1 MEGVQVG
8 MKPGIVL
15 LITLSAASAS
25 AEIAVMGSGK
35 ILYIDRFERAD
46 EDVTLFL
53 TGGGEVRVPSEWVAN
68 IVPNEI
74 VVTQGTDPEDV
85 RLLPHLES
93 VIAPAASKYSLDP
106 NLVAAVIWAESSG
119 DPNAISKKGAR
130 GLMQLMPATARELGV
145 GNVLDPGQNVE
156 GGSHYLRKML
166 DDHDGDLTL
175 ALAAYNA
182 GPDAVRKYGGV
193 PPYRETQ
200 DYVGRVMRVYERARE
215 ADE

>member
-1 MEGVQVG
+1 MSTR
-8 MKPGIVL
+8 PL
-15 LITLSAASAS
+15 LLVFFVTGLVSSAT
-25 AEIAVMGSGK
+25 AEIAVMSGGK

-53 TGGGEVRVPSEWVAN
+53 TGGGEVTVPSDLVVN

-74 VVTQGTDPEDV
+74 VEDQGANPAEV

-93 VIAPAASKYSLDP
+93 VIQPAAAKYGLDP

-119 DPNAISKKGAR
+119 DPNAVSKKGAQ

-145 GNVLDPGQNVE
+145 GNVLDPGQNVD
-156 GGSHYLRKML
+156 GGSHYLRRML
-166 DDHDGDLTL
+166 DEHDGDLSL

-200 DYVGRVMRVYERARE
+200 DYVGKVLRVYERATE
-215 ADE
+215 

>member
-1 MEGVQVG
+1 
-8 MKPGIVL
+8 MKHSLFFLVA
-15 LITLSAASAS
+15 LSAASAS
-25 AEIAVMGSGK
+25 AEIAVMSSGK
-35 ILYIDRFERAD
+35 ILYVDRFERAD
-46 EDVTLFL
+46 EEVTLFL
-53 TGGGEVRVPSEWVAN
+53 TGGGEVTVPSDLVVN

-74 VVTQGTDPEDV
+74 VESQGADPGEV

-93 VIAPAASKYSLDP
+93 VITPAASKYDLDP

-119 DPNAISKKGAR
+119 DPNAVSSKGAQ

-156 GGSHYLRKML
+156 GGSHYLRRML
-166 DDHDGDLTL
+166 DEHDGDLSL

-182 GPDAVRKYGGV
+182 GPDAVRQYGGV

-200 DYVGRVMRVYERARE
+200 NYVGKVMRVYERARE

>member
-1 MEGVQVG
+1 MRHG
-8 MKPGIVL
+8 L
-15 LITLSAASAS
+15 LLLVSLTAASAS
-25 AEIAVMGSGK
+25 AEIAVMTSGK
-35 ILYIDRFERAD
+35 ILYVDRFDRVD
-46 EDVTLFL
+46 EEVTLFL
-53 TGGGEVRVPSEWVAN
+53 TGGGEVTVPSDWVAN

-74 VVTQGTDPEDV
+74 VEDQSVELEQV

-93 VIAPAASKYSLDP
+93 VITPAASKYDLDP

-119 DPNAISKKGAR
+119 DPNAVSKKGAR

-145 GNVLDPGQNVE
+145 GNVLDPGENVE

-166 DDHDGDLTL
+166 DAHDGDLSL

-182 GPDAVRKYGGV
+182 GPEAVRRHGGV

-200 DYVGRVMRVYERARE
+200 DYIGRVMRVYERARE

>member
-1 MEGVQVG
+1 MSAR
-8 MKPGIVL
+8 PL
-15 LITLSAASAS
+15 LLVVFVTGLVSSAS
-25 AEIAVMGSGK
+25 ADIAVMSSGK
-35 ILYIDRFERAD
+35 ILYIDRFERSD
-46 EDVTLFL
+46 EDITLFL
-53 TGGGEVRVPSEWVAN
+53 TGGGEVTVPSDVVVN

-74 VVTQGTDPEDV
+74 VQDQGADPTEV

-93 VIAPAASKYSLDP
+93 VIQPAAAKYGLDP

-119 DPNAISKKGAR
+119 DPNAVSKKGAQ

-145 GNVLDPGQNVE
+145 GNILDPGQNVE
-156 GGSHYLRKML
+156 GGSHYLRQML
-166 DDHDGDLTL
+166 DEHDGDLSL

-193 PPYRETQ
+193 PPYRETR
-200 DYVGRVMRVYERARE
+200 DYVGKVMRVYERARE

>member
-1 MEGVQVG
+1 MSAH
-8 MKPGIVL
+8 PL
-15 LITLSAASAS
+15 LLVFFVTGLVSSAS
-25 AEIAVMGSGK
+25 ADIAVMSRGK
-35 ILYIDRFERAD
+35 ILYIDRFERSD
-46 EDVTLFL
+46 EDITLFL
-53 TGGGEVRVPSEWVAN
+53 TGGGVVTVPWDLVTN

-74 VVTQGTDPEDV
+74 VENESANPEEV

-93 VIAPAASKYSLDP
+93 VIQPAAAKYGLDP

-119 DPNAISKKGAR
+119 DPNAVSKKGAR

-156 GGSHYLRKML
+156 GGSHYLRQML
-166 DDHDGDLTL
+166 DEHGGDLPL

-193 PPYRETQ
+193 PPYRETR
-200 DYVGRVMRVYERARE
+200 DYVGKVMRVYERARE

>member
-1 MEGVQVG
+1 
-8 MKPGIVL
+8 MKHGL
-15 LITLSAASAS
+15 LLLVSCSVAAVSAS
-25 AEIAVMGSGK
+25 AEIAVMSSGK

-46 EDVTLFL
+46 EELTLFL
-53 TGGGEVRVPSEWVAN
+53 TGGGEVTVPADLVAN

-74 VVTQGTDPEDV
+74 VENESADPEEV

-93 VIAPAASKYSLDP
+93 VIQPAAAKYDLDP

-119 DPNAISKKGAR
+119 DPNAVSKKGAR

-145 GNVLDPGQNVE
+145 GNVLDPGQNVD
-156 GGSHYLRKML
+156 GGSHYLRRML
-166 DDHDGDLTL
+166 DEHDGDLSL

-193 PPYRETQ
+193 PPYRETR
-200 DYVGRVMRVYERARE
+200 DYVGRVLRVYERARE

>member
-1 MEGVQVG
+1 MRVH
-8 MKPGIVL
+8 PLLGIAFVTGL
-15 LITLSAASAS
+15 VSSAS
-25 AEIAVMGSGK
+25 ADIAVMSSGK

-46 EDVTLFL
+46 DELTLFL
-53 TGGGEVRVPSEWVAN
+53 TGGGEVTVPSDLVAN

-74 VVTQGTDPEDV
+74 VDPKQV

-93 VIAPAASKYSLDP
+93 VIQPAAAKYGLDP

-119 DPNAISKKGAR
+119 DPNAVSKKGAQ

-145 GNVLDPGQNVE
+145 GNVLDPRQNVD
-156 GGSHYLRKML
+156 GGSHYLRRML
-166 DDHDGDLTL
+166 DEHDGDLSL

-193 PPYRETQ
+193 PPYRETR
-200 DYVGRVMRVYERARE
+200 DYVGRVMRIYERARE

>member
-1 MEGVQVG
+1 
-8 MKPGIVL
+8 MKLGL
-15 LITLSAASAS
+15 LLLVSCSVVAVSAS
-25 AEIAVMGSGK
+25 AEIAVMSSGK

-46 EDVTLFL
+46 EELTLFL
-53 TGGGEVRVPSEWVAN
+53 TGGGEVTVPADLVAN

-74 VVTQGTDPEDV
+74 VENESADPEEV

-93 VIAPAASKYSLDP
+93 VIQPAAAKYDLDP

-119 DPNAISKKGAR
+119 DPNAVSKKGAR

-145 GNVLDPGQNVE
+145 GNVLDPGQNVD
-156 GGSHYLRKML
+156 GGSHYLRQML
-166 DDHDGDLTL
+166 DEHDGDLSL

-182 GPDAVRKYGGV
+182 GPDAVRQYGGV
-193 PPYRETQ
+193 PPYPETR

>member
-1 MEGVQVG
+1 
-8 MKPGIVL
+8 MKLGL
-15 LITLSAASAS
+15 LLLVSCSVAAVSAS
-25 AEIAVMGSGK
+25 AEIAVMSSGK

-46 EDVTLFL
+46 EELTLFL
-53 TGGGEVRVPSEWVAN
+53 TGGGEVTVPADLVAN

-74 VVTQGTDPEDV
+74 VENESADPEEV

-93 VIAPAASKYSLDP
+93 VIQPAAAKYDLDP

-119 DPNAISKKGAR
+119 DSNAVSKKGAR

-145 GNVLDPGQNVE
+145 GNVLDPGQNVD
-156 GGSHYLRKML
+156 GGSHYLRRML
-166 DDHDGDLTL
+166 DEHDGDLSL

-193 PPYRETQ
+193 PPYRETR
-200 DYVGRVMRVYERARE
+200 DYVGRVLRVYERARE

>member
-1 MEGVQVG
+1 
-8 MKPGIVL
+8 MKHGL
-15 LITLSAASAS
+15 LLLVSCSVAAVSAS
-25 AEIAVMGSGK
+25 AEIAVMSSGK

-46 EDVTLFL
+46 EELTLFL
-53 TGGGEVRVPSEWVAN
+53 TGGGEVTVPADLVAN

-74 VVTQGTDPEDV
+74 VENESADPEEV

-93 VIAPAASKYSLDP
+93 VIQPAAAKYDLDP

-119 DPNAISKKGAR
+119 DPNAVSKKGAR

-145 GNVLDPGQNVE
+145 GNVLDPGQNVD
-156 GGSHYLRKML
+156 GGSHYLRGML
-166 DDHDGDLTL
+166 DEHDGDLSL

-193 PPYRETQ
+193 PPYRETR
-200 DYVGRVMRVYERARE
+200 DYVGRVLRVYERARE

>member
-1 MEGVQVG
+1 MRLG
-8 MKPGIVL
+8 PLL
-15 LITLSAASAS
+15 LILLSAASAS
-25 AEIAVMGSGK
+25 ADIAVMTSGK
-35 ILYIDRFERAD
+35 ILYVDRFERVD
-46 EDVTLFL
+46 EEVTLFL
-53 TGGGEVRVPSEWVAN
+53 TGGGEVTIPSDWVAN

-74 VVTQGTDPEDV
+74 VEDQGADPTEV

-93 VIAPAASKYSLDP
+93 VITPAASKYDLDP

-119 DPNAISKKGAR
+119 DPKAVSKKGAQ

-166 DDHDGDLTL
+166 DAHDGDLSL

-200 DYVGRVMRVYERARE
+200 NYVGKIIRVYERARE

>member
-1 MEGVQVG
+1 
-8 MKPGIVL
+8 MKPGIL
-15 LITLSAASAS
+15 LFILLSAASAS
-25 AEIAVMGSGK
+25 AEIAVMASGK
-35 ILYIDRFERAD
+35 ILYIDRFERVD
-46 EDVTLFL
+46 EEVTLFL
-53 TGGGEVRVPSEWVAN
+53 TGGGEVTVPSDLVVN

-74 VVTQGTDPEDV
+74 VQDQGADPSEV

-93 VIAPAASKYSLDP
+93 VIQPAAAKYGLDP

-119 DPNAISKKGAR
+119 DPNAVSKKGAQ

-145 GNVLDPGQNVE
+145 GNVLDPGQNVDA
-156 GGSHYLRKML
+156 GSHYLRKML
-166 DDHDGDLTL
+166 DEHDGDLSL

-193 PPYRETQ
+193 PPYRETR

>member
-1 MEGVQVG
+1 
-8 MKPGIVL
+8 MKHSLFFLVA
-15 LITLSAASAS
+15 LSAASAS
-25 AEIAVMGSGK
+25 AEIAVMSSGK
-35 ILYIDRFERAD
+35 ILYVDRFERTD
-46 EDVTLFL
+46 EEVTLFL
-53 TGGGEVRVPSEWVAN
+53 TGGGEVTVPSDLVTN

-74 VVTQGTDPEDV
+74 VESQGADPEEV

-93 VIAPAASKYSLDP
+93 VITPAASKYDLDP

-119 DPNAISKKGAR
+119 DPNAVSSKGAQ

-156 GGSHYLRKML
+156 GGSHYLRQML
-166 DDHDGDLTL
+166 DAHDGDLSL

-182 GPDAVRKYGGV
+182 GPDAVRQYGGV

-200 DYVGRVMRVYERARE
+200 NYVGKVMRVYERARE

>member
-1 MEGVQVG
+1 
-8 MKPGIVL
+8 MKHGL
-15 LITLSAASAS
+15 LLLVSCSMAAVSAS
-25 AEIAVMGSGK
+25 AEIAVMSSGK

-46 EDVTLFL
+46 EELTLFL
-53 TGGGEVRVPSEWVAN
+53 TGGGEVTVPADLVAN

-74 VVTQGTDPEDV
+74 VENESADPEEV

-93 VIAPAASKYSLDP
+93 VIQPAAAKYDLDP

-119 DPNAISKKGAR
+119 DPNAVSKKGAR

-145 GNVLDPGQNVE
+145 GNVLDPGQNVD
-156 GGSHYLRKML
+156 GGSHYLRRMP
-166 DDHDGDLTL
+166 DEHDGDLSL

-193 PPYRETQ
+193 PPYRETR
-200 DYVGRVMRVYERARE
+200 DYVGRVLRVYERARE

>member
-1 MEGVQVG
+1 MMTRG
-8 MKPGIVL
+8 VL
-15 LITLSAASAS
+15 LLAAVSMVAPPTS
-25 AEIAVMGSGK
+25 AEIAVMASGK

-46 EDVTLFL
+46 ENVTLYL
-53 TGGGEVRVPSEWVAN
+53 TGGGEVTVSADVVAN

-74 VVTQGTDPEDV
+74 VDPAEV
-85 RLLPHLES
+85 KLFPHLDS
-93 VIAPAASKYSLDP
+93 VIQPAAARYGLDP

-119 DPNAISKKGAR
+119 DPNAVSKKGAR

-145 GNVLDPGQNVE
+145 GDAFDPGQNVD
-156 GGSHYLRKML
+156 GGSSYLRRML
-166 DDHDGDLTL
+166 DAHDGDLNL

-200 DYVGRVMRVYERARE
+200 DYVGKVIRVYEQARE
-215 ADE
+215 TEE